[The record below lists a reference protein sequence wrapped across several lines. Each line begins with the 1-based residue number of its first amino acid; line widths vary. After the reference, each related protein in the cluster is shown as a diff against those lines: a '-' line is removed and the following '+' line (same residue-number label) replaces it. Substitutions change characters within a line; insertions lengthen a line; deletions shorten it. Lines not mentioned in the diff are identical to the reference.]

1 MTIKYFKGC
10 AITAF
15 QQAQLNGNT
24 GTFLAH
30 CCNAQGSSKELWG
43 SGIARSIKERIPA
56 AYEEYK
62 YHLKDRELCGVDPMG
77 DLSHADN
84 VINLIAQE
92 NYGREPHNRGERQV
106 NVHYGYLA
114 KALRKAAVMFS
125 SYDEERTLIVPYKMC
140 CDRAGGDWDV
150 VVELLEATFEGW
162 TVEVWEL

>member
-1 MTIKYFKGC
+1 MTIKHFKGD

-30 CCNAQGSSKELWG
+30 CCNAKGVMG

-92 NYGREPHNRGERQV
+92 GYDKEHHNRNKRQ
-106 NVHYGYLA
+106 VHYGYLA
-114 KALRKAAVMFS
+114 KALRRAATMFS
-125 SYDEERTLIVPYKMC
+125 GYDEARTLIVPYKMC

-150 VVELLEATFEGW
+150 VVELLEVMLEGW
-162 TVEVWEL
+162 TVEVYAKT

>member
-1 MTIKYFKGC
+1 MIKYLKGD

-24 GTFLAH
+24 GTYLAH
-30 CCNAQGSSKELWG
+30 CCNAQGVMG
-43 SGIARSIKERIPA
+43 SGFARVVRERLNN
-56 AYEEYK
+56 AYVEYK
-62 YHLKDRELCGVDPMG
+62 YHLKDRELCGVSPMG

-92 NYGREPHNRGERQV
+92 NYGRDPHNRGERQ
-106 NVHYGYLA
+106 VHYGYLA
-114 KALRKAAVMFS
+114 KALRRAATMFS

-150 VVELLEATFEGW
+150 VVELLEVTFEGW
-162 TVEVWEL
+162 TVEVYVKA

>member
-1 MTIKYFKGC
+1 MTIKYFKGD

-30 CCNAQGSSKELWG
+30 CCNAQGVMG

-56 AYEEYK
+56 AYVEYK
-62 YHLKDRELCGVDPMG
+62 HHLEDRELCGVDPMG

-92 NYGREPHNRGERQV
+92 NYGRNARQ
-106 NVHYGYLA
+106 VHYGYLA
-114 KALRKAAVMFS
+114 KALRRAATLFS
-125 SYDEERTLIVPYKMC
+125 SYDEDRTLIVPYKMC

-150 VVELLEATFEGW
+150 VEELLEVTFEGW
-162 TVEVWEL
+162 TVEVYKL

>member
-1 MTIKYFKGC
+1 MTIKYFTGD

-30 CCNAQGSSKELWG
+30 CCNAKGVMG

-56 AYEEYK
+56 AYVEYK
-62 YHLKDRELCGVDPMG
+62 YHLEDIELRGLSPMG

-92 NYGREPHNRGERQV
+92 NYGRNSRQ
-106 NVHYGYLA
+106 VHYGYLA
-114 KALRKAAVMFS
+114 KVLRKAAVMFS

-150 VVELLEATFEGW
+150 VEELLEVMFEGW
-162 TVEVWEL
+162 TVEVYVKA